1 MIAAEKWYEY
11 QENYQKY
18 GFDMKPKEPRK
29 KVRKPKPGITP
40 KDKMRLLALTVV
52 VGILCIGLIVTT
64 AFAATIKYET
74 NKIIE
79 KNNAIEAEIEN
90 LNVKIYSSNNIEA
103 IEKKA
108 TKTLGMVYPSSK
120 QIVYL
125 TKDEKPDKSFASTLK
140 EEAYN

>member
-29 KVRKPKPGITP
+29 KVKKPKPGISA

-52 VGILCIGLIVTT
+52 VGVLCIGLIVTT

-74 NKIIE
+74 N
-79 KNNAIEAEIEN
+79 N
-90 LNVKIYSSNNIEA
+90 LIVLVLNSLQQRLSTRPIRLLRRIMRLKRRL
-103 IEKKA
+103 
-108 TKTLGMVYPSSK
+108 KT
-120 QIVYL
+120 
-125 TKDEKPDKSFASTLK
+125 
-140 EEAYN
+140 